1 MFDSSSSPF
10 ISVSPSGRRS
20 VGASW
25 LCGSSVNLRLLC
37 ACLSLVLLALSPA
50 RLGAQSSST
59 GAISGTVLDAKGG
72 VIVGAQVTVISQSTG
87 ETARQVTSGAAGTFN
102 VALLPPA
109 TYRVEIT
116 ANGFSKFAADNVVV
130 RVTETA
136 SVQATLQVG
145 TVTSTISVTS
155 AEPPVN
161 LTSATT
167 GQTISSETV
176 STLPLSTRNFLTL
189 LTLSAGANTELFD
202 NAALGRGQV
211 SMDVNGQRPANN
223 NYQLEGI
230 NANDFNLPIND
241 NVALPNPETVEEF
254 KTQTS
259 LYDASQGRNGGG
271 VTQVDLKSGT
281 NEYHGNAYEFF
292 RNEDFN
298 ANNWF
303 LNDQGQPRPIL
314 RQNQFG
320 SSFGGPVPKVKNFF
334 FFLNY
339 QGTRETSGTANGTL
353 LSTTVPVLP
362 ADRSEANL
370 VSTFFPSGLPASAS
384 ALDPTALK
392 WLNLPASKCPGF
404 NDGTFCIPSLPGTPG
419 VGGTAGAP
427 TINTATITRSLP
439 GKFQDDQFVTTVDK
453 QISANDKL
461 SGRVFFSDNS
471 ILYPFSPEGG
481 SLALLESLPGSN
493 RFIKVGWTRTIGS
506 SMVND
511 FRFGFSRYTFDQSPT
526 EPITLS
532 DIGASRPNESQVP
545 AAYQLNVSG
554 GGSFSLGTGANEVR
568 SGAFNTFVIGDDFSI
583 IHGKHSIR
591 FGGEWD
597 KYQLNRTNAYASRG
611 VVTFTNS
618 SAGAFAPSDPALTA
632 FQNFLLGRV
641 QTTSAQA
648 GFDSFHFR
656 DADPALY
663 IQDDWR
669 ITQRLTLNLGLRW
682 EGISQSH
689 ETNNQMSNFRGL
701 GDGLPGPVSI
711 IYAAGAPGG
720 LGTPGISNCT
730 LLHCMDKKDFAPRVG
745 FAWDAF
751 GDQKTVVRGGFGI
764 YYDRI
769 SNQSILESAGGFP
782 FNETIQASPYSVT
795 PQDPFAG
802 LPPNSAFPLSFKLV
816 LPQLTAFDGST
827 GAPIFSGG
835 NGSTNPNG
843 SDGGF
848 YFYPVRNLHAPY
860 SEQWNFGIERQLAG
874 QWVLELNY
882 VGTHGV
888 DLLGTGA
895 PLDAAQICTAAGPCT
910 IPASIASGVTVPAGT
925 PYVTKNGD
933 GSVSITGS
941 TFDNLDARVPPQYLG
956 IQTSG
961 GFFTAQAGNS
971 IYHSLQATLSHQFS
985 NGLYFQG
992 AYTWSHS
999 IDNGSGST
1007 FQDELDGLTY
1017 TVFGDYL
1024 NSAKTNRATSDFDRT
1039 HRFVFSYDY
1048 ELPFGKWTH
1057 LANEGFKGRLVNGW
1071 QINGVTTFQSGTP
1084 FTVYDGSTATL
1095 QDLNF
1100 FNGTNFATLAPGK
1113 TLKDALTHGSVE
1125 SRVNNYIDQSAFLLG
1140 GNCVDSQ
1147 NTIVSCSSPDV
1158 QGAAIGNVGRNT
1170 FRGPFQQNWDMSLVK
1185 NTKITERTSVDF
1197 RVEAFNVFNH
1207 PSFASPQ
1214 SGFATG
1220 FNFLGNYGYVN
1231 LANGS
1236 TAILN
1241 TVSTAR
1247 ILQLALKLNF

>member
-1 MFDSSSSPF
+1 M
-10 ISVSPSGRRS
+10 
-20 VGASW
+20 
-25 LCGSSVNLRLLC
+25 
-37 ACLSLVLLALSPA
+37 LVILAPIQLW
-50 RLGAQSSST
+50 AQSSST
-59 GAISGTVLDAKGG
+59 GAIVGTVLDAKGG
-72 VIVGAQVTVISQSTG
+72 TVAGAQVTVINQATG
-87 ETARQVTSGAAGTFN
+87 ETARQVMTSVAGSFN
-102 VALLPPA
+102 LTLLLPA
-109 TYRVEIT
+109 TYRVEVS
-116 ANGFSKFAADNVVV
+116 ASGFSKFVADNVVV
-130 RVTETA
+130 HVTETA
-136 SVQATLQVG
+136 SVQAVLQLG
-145 TVTSTISVTS
+145 TVTQTVTVTG
-155 AEPPVN
+155 AESPVN

-167 GQTISSETV
+167 GQTISAETV

-211 SMDVNGQRPANN
+211 TMDINGQRPTNN

-271 VTQVDLKSGT
+271 VTQVDLRSGT
-281 NEYHGNAYEFF
+281 DRYHGNVYEFF

-298 ANNWF
+298 ANDWF
-303 LNDQGQPRPIL
+303 LNNQGQPRPLL

-334 FFLNY
+334 FFMNY
-339 QGTRETSGTANGTL
+339 QGTRETSGTAAGTL
-353 LSTTVPVLP
+353 MSTTLPVLP
-362 ADRSEANL
+362 ADRSANNL
-370 VSTFFPSGLPASAS
+370 TSIFFPSGLPAGAS
-384 ALDPTALK
+384 GLDPTALK
-392 WLNLPASKCPGF
+392 WLALPASKCPGF
-404 NDGTFCIPSLPGTPG
+404 NDGTYCIPSLPGTPG
-419 VGGTAGAP
+419 LSGG
-427 TINTATITRSLP
+427 TINTATITRSVP
-439 GKFQDDQFVTTVDK
+439 GTFRDDQFVTTVDK
-453 QISANDKL
+453 QITANDKF
-461 SGRVFFSDNS
+461 SARVFFSDNS
-471 ILYPFSPEGG
+471 ILQPFSPQGG
-481 SLALLESLPGSN
+481 SLSFPEALPGSN
-493 RFIKVGWTRTIGS
+493 RFIKLGWTRTIGG

-511 FRFGFSRYTFDQSPT
+511 FRFGFSRYTFDQTPT
-526 EPITLS
+526 EPITLA
-532 DIGASRPNESQVP
+532 DIGATRPNGSQIP
-545 AAYQLNVSG
+545 GAYELNVVG
-554 GGSFSLGTGANEVR
+554 GGNFSIGTGLNEVR
-568 SGAFNTFVIGDDFSI
+568 NGAFNTFVIGDDFSI
-583 IHGKHSIR
+583 THGKHSIR

-597 KYQLNRTNAYASRG
+597 KYQLNRTNAYGSRG
-611 VVTFTNS
+611 AVTFINTA
-618 SAGAFAPSDPALTA
+618 AGAFAPSDPALTA

-641 QTTSAQA
+641 GTTAAQA

-669 ITQRLTLNLGLRW
+669 VFPRLTLNLGLRW

-689 ETNNQMSNFRGL
+689 ETNNQMSNFQGL

-711 IYAAGAPGG
+711 IYAAGTPGG
-720 LGTPGISNCT
+720 LGTPGVSNCT

-782 FNETIQASPYSVT
+782 FNETIQASAFSVT
-795 PQDPFAG
+795 PENPFAG
-802 LPPNSAFPLSFKLV
+802 LPPNSAFPLPFKLA
-816 LPQLTAFDGST
+816 LPQLTAFDGAT
-827 GAPIFSGG
+827 GAPVFAGG
-835 NGSTNPNG
+835 NGPTNPDG
-843 SDGGF
+843 SNAGI

-860 SEQWNFGIERQLAG
+860 TEQWNFGIQRELAD
-874 QWVLELNY
+874 QWILELDY

-895 PLDAAQICTAAGPCT
+895 PLDAAQVCTSAAPCT
-910 IPASIASGVTVPAGT
+910 IPASIGSAVTVPAGT
-925 PYVTKNGD
+925 PYVVKNPN
-933 GSVSITGS
+933 GSISITGS
-941 TFDNLDARVPPQYLG
+941 TAANLNARVPPQYMG

-961 GFFTAQAGNS
+961 GFFTDQAGNS
-971 IYHSLQATLSHQFS
+971 IYHALQATLSHQFS

-1039 HRFVFSYDY
+1039 HRLVFSYDY
-1048 ELPFGKWTH
+1048 ELPFAKWAH
-1057 LANEGFKGRLVNGW
+1057 LANEGFKGRLANGW

-1084 FTVYDGSTATL
+1084 FTVFDSSALTL
-1095 QDLNF
+1095 QDLNG
-1100 FNGTNFATLAPGK
+1100 FNGTNLVTLAPGM
-1113 TLKDALTHGSVE
+1113 TMKDALTHGSVE
-1125 SRVNNYIDQSAFLLG
+1125 SRVDNYINLNAFVPG

-1147 NTIVSCSSPDV
+1147 NTVIPCTIGGSSNPAV
-1158 QGAAIGNVGRNT
+1158 QGAAIGNVGRNV

-1185 NTKITERTSVDF
+1185 TTKITERTSVDF
-1197 RVEAFNVFNH
+1197 RVEAFNLFNH

-1214 SGFATG
+1214 SGVQQG
-1220 FNFLGNYGYVN
+1220 FGFLGNYGYVN

-1236 TAILN
+1236 SAVLN